1 MRRFAIIGCGR
12 IAKKHA
18 INISRIG
25 LLVAT
30 CDVVERLADDLA
42 GEYQGTA
49 YYNIDDLLK
58 TEKGLDVIAICT
70 PNGFHAEHI
79 IKSLQAGIN
88 VLTEKPMC
96 LTTAAAWQIIETEK
110 FCRKKLFVVKS
121 SRYND
126 TLKQLKSLIATNVL
140 GKLYSFNLSCV
151 WNRSDSY
158 YTDWRGRLFPDGGT
172 LYTQFSHYI
181 DAMLWLFGDVAD
193 VKGFNGNAA
202 HQNSIEFE
210 DTGAAALQMM
220 NGMLGSLHWSVNAFQ
235 KNFEIGLTVI
245 AEKGTFKIGGEYLNE
260 LIYSSTENTISA
272 LINKEKDLSADKTS
286 LSNHHKIYSHLAR
299 VLEANDGSFPGAH
312 DGLKTV
318 ETIEK
323 IYKAVS

>member
-126 TLKQLKSLIATNVL
+126 TLKQLKSLIATNAWV
-140 GKLYSFNLSCV
+140 N
-151 WNRSDSY
+151 
-158 YTDWRGRLFPDGGT
+158 
-172 LYTQFSHYI
+172 YI
-181 DAMLWLFGDVAD
+181 
-193 VKGFNGNAA
+193 
-202 HQNSIEFE
+202 
-210 DTGAAALQMM
+210 AL
-220 NGMLGSLHWSVNAFQ
+220 
-235 KNFEIGLTVI
+235 T
-245 AEKGTFKIGGEYLNE
+245 
-260 LIYSSTENTISA
+260 
-272 LINKEKDLSADKTS
+272 
-286 LSNHHKIYSHLAR
+286 
-299 VLEANDGSFPGAH
+299 
-312 DGLKTV
+312 
-318 ETIEK
+318 
-323 IYKAVS
+323 